1 MSVRRARRGAALPSR
16 AEHLCHRFGGE
27 REGGN
32 RCSRSRGAALSASH
46 RLFISLSEKAD
57 RLIPALT
64 DPDPQE
70 RAWGDHGFRGPL
82 GRIGRGGPKV
92 SGIAVAIE
100 SITDAGRQR
109 DARLAGA
116 TLAFP
121 DEPLGRSAE
130 PRFVRRPLTQW
141 PALAKPP
148 AFARPPTLA
157 RIGTRVDSQFSRKER
172 AQL

>member
-1 MSVRRARRGAALPSR
+1 VLLYPLPTVYPI
-16 AEHLCHRFGGE
+16 
-27 REGGN
+27 
-32 RCSRSRGAALSASH
+32 
-46 RLFISLSEKAD
+46 ISLSEKAD

-100 SITDAGRQR
+100 STTDAGRQR

-116 TLAFP
+116 TRARSRMNRLA
-121 DEPLGRSAE
+121 GARSRASSD
-130 PRFVRRPLTQW
+130 
-141 PALAKPP
+141 
-148 AFARPPTLA
+148 AR
-157 RIGTRVDSQFSRKER
+157 
-172 AQL
+172 